1 MILWPAKALSRNY
14 RFASTMPTAVE
25 IMVLDVDFV
34 YSQSDFPVI
43 DASCFCDL
51 GHSVIASTEWLR

>member
-34 YSQSDFPVI
+34 YSQSDFPSLAHRVFVI
-43 DASCFCDL
+43 WA
-51 GHSVIASTEWLR
+51 IR